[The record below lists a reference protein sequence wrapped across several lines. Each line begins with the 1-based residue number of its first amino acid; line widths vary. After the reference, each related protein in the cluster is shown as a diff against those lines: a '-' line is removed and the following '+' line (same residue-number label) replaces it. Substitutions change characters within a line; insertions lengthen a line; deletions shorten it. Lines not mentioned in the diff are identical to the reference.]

1 MPEMIEVQI
10 DSVRVHLM
18 TPQRLVV
25 LKQIGS
31 ERYLPIWVGPYEAEA
46 ITVALQEVEMIR
58 PLTHDLLKNV
68 FGAFNARI
76 KRIEIV
82 KLQNEIFYGSIVA
95 EVDGREVNVDSR
107 PSDAIALSVR
117 AHVPILVHHSV
128 MDEAG
133 MILVPY
139 SGYSYDGMFVLAD
152 ALIEVHPAP
161 VLTLPQTA
169 PSAAD
174 ESPAGKCLRFP
185 VGTPLTE
192 MERDTIL
199 ATLDTDFPDEL
210 KKTIAS
216 VPYAAAGKMGLQFRR
231 RFWEEDDG
239 IFGGTSRR
247 TSLVWTWLMR
257 SL

>member
-82 KLQNEIFYGSIVA
+82 KLQNEIFYGSIIA

-117 AHVPILVHHSV
+117 AHVPILVHFSV

-133 MILVPY
+133 IIPEQDVSEENEAVEQAEPEPLSEESTERLSVFEDFLEKLEFDK
-139 SGYSYDGMFVLAD
+139 S
-152 ALIEVHPAP
+152 E
-161 VLTLPQTA
+161 
-169 PSAAD
+169 D
-174 ESPAGKCLRFP
+174 EDK
-185 VGTPLTE
+185 
-192 MERDTIL
+192 
-199 ATLDTDFPDEL
+199 PDDEGSSDNDKP
-210 KKTIAS
+210 KK
-216 VPYAAAGKMGLQFRR
+216 KK
-231 RFWEEDDG
+231 
-239 IFGGTSRR
+239 
-247 TSLVWTWLMR
+247 
-257 SL
+257 

>member
-95 EVDGREVNVDSR
+95 EVDGREINVDSR

-117 AHVPILVHHSV
+117 AHVPILVHHTV

-133 MILVPY
+133 IIPEQDVSEETETP
-139 SGYSYDGMFVLAD
+139 
-152 ALIEVHPAP
+152 EKTEPAP
-161 VLTLPQTA
+161 L
-169 PSAAD
+169 S
-174 ESPAGKCLRFP
+174 EE
-185 VGTPLTE
+185 GT
-192 MERDTIL
+192 ERL
-199 ATLDTDFPDEL
+199 SVFEDFLEKLEFD
-210 KKTIAS
+210 KS
-216 VPYAAAGKMGLQFRR
+216 D
-231 RFWEEDDG
+231 EEDKPDDEDNS
-239 IFGGTSRR
+239 TSNKPKKK
-247 TSLVWTWLMR
+247 
-257 SL
+257 

>member
-68 FGAFNARI
+68 FGAFNAQIR
-76 KRIEIV
+76 RIEIV
-82 KLQNEIFYGSIVA
+82 KLQNEIFYGNIVA

-117 AHVPILVHHSV
+117 AHVPILVHRSV

-133 MILVPY
+133 IIPEQ
-139 SGYSYDGMFVLAD
+139 D
-152 ALIEVHPAP
+152 I
-161 VLTLPQTA
+161 
-169 PSAAD
+169 
-174 ESPAGKCLRFP
+174 
-185 VGTPLTE
+185 
-192 MERDTIL
+192 
-199 ATLDTDFPDEL
+199 PDEDMAETPETSEPVPPL
-210 KKTIAS
+210 SQEGTERLTIFEDFLD
-216 VPYAAAGKMGLQFRR
+216 KLQFDKP
-231 RFWEEDDG
+231 DDKDKPDDDDDA
-239 IFGGTSRR
+239 SA
-247 TSLVWTWLMR
+247 SDKPKKPKKK
-257 SL
+257 

>member
-25 LKQIGS
+25 LKQLGS

-82 KLQNEIFYGSIVA
+82 KLQNEIFYGNIVA

-117 AHVPILVHHSV
+117 AHVPILVHYTV

-133 MILVPY
+133 IVPEQDIPEGEETPEK
-139 SGYSYDGMFVLAD
+139 S
-152 ALIEVHPAP
+152 EPAP
-161 VLTLPQTA
+161 LSEESTERLSVFEDFLEKLEFDKPDDKNDDDDD
-169 PSAAD
+169 PSGSD
-174 ESPAGKCLRFP
+174 KP
-185 VGTPLTE
+185 
-192 MERDTIL
+192 
-199 ATLDTDFPDEL
+199 
-210 KKTIAS
+210 KK
-216 VPYAAAGKMGLQFRR
+216 PKK
-231 RFWEEDDG
+231 
-239 IFGGTSRR
+239 
-247 TSLVWTWLMR
+247 
-257 SL
+257 

>member
-25 LKQIGS
+25 LKQMGS

-76 KRIEIV
+76 KRIEII
-82 KLQNEIFYGSIVA
+82 KLQNEIFYGSIIA

-117 AHVPILVHHSV
+117 AHVPILVHYSV

-133 MILVPY
+133 IVPEQDV
-139 SGYSYDGMFVLAD
+139 SEEESEAPEKG
-152 ALIEVHPAP
+152 EPAP
-161 VLTLPQTA
+161 LSEESTERLSVFEDFLEKLEFDDDKDKPD
-169 PSAAD
+169 D
-174 ESPAGKCLRFP
+174 EESSDK
-185 VGTPLTE
+185 
-192 MERDTIL
+192 
-199 ATLDTDFPDEL
+199 PDKP
-210 KKTIAS
+210 KK
-216 VPYAAAGKMGLQFRR
+216 K
-231 RFWEEDDG
+231 
-239 IFGGTSRR
+239 
-247 TSLVWTWLMR
+247 
-257 SL
+257 

>member
-82 KLQNEIFYGSIVA
+82 KLQNEIFYGSIIA
-95 EVDGREVNVDSR
+95 EVDGREVPVDSR

-117 AHVPILVHHSV
+117 AHVPILVHHTV

-133 MILVPY
+133 IVPEQDV
-139 SGYSYDGMFVLAD
+139 SEEA
-152 ALIEVHPAP
+152 EVSEQAEPAP
-161 VLTLPQTA
+161 LSEESTERLSVFEDFLEKLEFDK
-169 PSAAD
+169 SED
-174 ESPAGKCLRFP
+174 EDK
-185 VGTPLTE
+185 
-192 MERDTIL
+192 
-199 ATLDTDFPDEL
+199 PDDEGASDQP
-210 KKTIAS
+210 KK
-216 VPYAAAGKMGLQFRR
+216 PKKK
-231 RFWEEDDG
+231 
-239 IFGGTSRR
+239 
-247 TSLVWTWLMR
+247 
-257 SL
+257 

>member
-82 KLQNEIFYGSIVA
+82 KLQNEIFYGNIVA

-117 AHVPILVHHSV
+117 AHVPILVHFSV

-133 MILVPY
+133 IIPEQDIPEDEETPEN
-139 SGYSYDGMFVLAD
+139 S
-152 ALIEVHPAP
+152 EPAP
-161 VLTLPQTA
+161 LSEEGTERLSVFEDFLEKLEFDKSDDEDKPDDDDA
-169 PSAAD
+169 SASD
-174 ESPAGKCLRFP
+174 KP
-185 VGTPLTE
+185 
-192 MERDTIL
+192 
-199 ATLDTDFPDEL
+199 
-210 KKTIAS
+210 KK
-216 VPYAAAGKMGLQFRR
+216 PKKK
-231 RFWEEDDG
+231 
-239 IFGGTSRR
+239 
-247 TSLVWTWLMR
+247 
-257 SL
+257 

>member
-82 KLQNEIFYGSIVA
+82 KLQNEIFYGNIVA
-95 EVDGREVNVDSR
+95 EVDGREVDVDSR

-117 AHVPILVHHSV
+117 AHVPILVHNSV

-133 MILVPY
+133 IVPEQDIPEDEETPEK
-139 SGYSYDGMFVLAD
+139 S
-152 ALIEVHPAP
+152 EPAP
-161 VLTLPQTA
+161 LSEEGTERLSVFEDFLEKLEFDKPEDKDKPDDDDDA
-169 PSAAD
+169 SASD
-174 ESPAGKCLRFP
+174 KP
-185 VGTPLTE
+185 
-192 MERDTIL
+192 
-199 ATLDTDFPDEL
+199 
-210 KKTIAS
+210 KK
-216 VPYAAAGKMGLQFRR
+216 PKKK
-231 RFWEEDDG
+231 
-239 IFGGTSRR
+239 
-247 TSLVWTWLMR
+247 
-257 SL
+257 

>member
-82 KLQNEIFYGSIVA
+82 KLQNEIFYGSIIA
-95 EVDGREVNVDSR
+95 EVDGREINVDSR

-117 AHVPILVHHSV
+117 AHVPILVHFSV

-133 MILVPY
+133 IIPEQDVSEESEAVEKAEPEPLSEESTERLSVFEDFLEKLEFDK
-139 SGYSYDGMFVLAD
+139 SD
-152 ALIEVHPAP
+152 
-161 VLTLPQTA
+161 
-169 PSAAD
+169 D
-174 ESPAGKCLRFP
+174 EEK
-185 VGTPLTE
+185 
-192 MERDTIL
+192 
-199 ATLDTDFPDEL
+199 PDDEDSSNKP
-210 KKTIAS
+210 KK
-216 VPYAAAGKMGLQFRR
+216 P
-231 RFWEEDDG
+231 
-239 IFGGTSRR
+239 
-247 TSLVWTWLMR
+247 
-257 SL
+257 